1 MRSGITG
8 RALLSR
14 AAIPVLVISVGVRM
28 VAYLSGWQ
36 RATYQSRAMAKST
49 DDSVKEKV

>member
-1 MRSGITG
+1 MAK
-8 RALLSR
+8 ALLSR
-14 AAIPVLVISVGVRM
+14 ATIPILVISVGVRM

-36 RATYQSRAMAKST
+36 MATYRSRAMAKST